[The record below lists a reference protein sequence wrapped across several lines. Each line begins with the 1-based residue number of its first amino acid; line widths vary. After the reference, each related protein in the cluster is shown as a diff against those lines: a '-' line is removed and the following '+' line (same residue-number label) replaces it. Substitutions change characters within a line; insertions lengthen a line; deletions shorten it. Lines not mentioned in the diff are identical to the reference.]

1 MLQFKDVTPQ
11 ESTLKSIGTV
21 AQFAGIGGYHELSNE
36 ENFKGKVKDEETGKL
51 TNVTIAIYNAQ
62 GQRAYVN
69 CSEAVSKDLRASK
82 SEEELQEKLANLASL
97 PILELPQ
104 FDKEGNPVMV
114 VDKETGEEN
123 QLIIYSI
130 SNVGAK
136 DMSATRVTITED
148 MLKREVAKRAI
159 NLEDL
164 IAV

>member
-1 MLQFKDVTPQ
+1 MLQFKDIAPQ
-11 ESTLKSIGTV
+11 ESSLKSIGTV
-21 AQFAGIGGYHELSNE
+21 AQFAGVGGYHELTSDK
-36 ENFKGKVKDEETGKL
+36 NFKGTLKDNGKL
-51 TNVTIAIYNAQ
+51 TNITVAIYNAQ

-82 SEEELQEKLANLASL
+82 SEEELNEKLANLVSL

-104 FDKEGNPVMV
+104 FNEDGSPVMI
-114 VDKETGEEN
+114 VDEETGEEK

-130 SNVGAK
+130 SNAGGK
-136 DMSATRVTITED
+136 DMSATRVNITEN
-148 MLKREVAKRAI
+148 MLKREIAKRAI

>member
-21 AQFAGIGGYHELSNE
+21 AQFAGVGGYQELSNDN
-36 ENFKGKVKDEETGKL
+36 NFKGKLKDNGKL

-69 CSEAVSKDLRASK
+69 CSEAVSKDLRSSK
-82 SEEELQEKLANLASL
+82 SEQELNEKLANLALL

-104 FDKEGNPVMV
+104 FDEEGNPVMV
-114 VDKETGEEN
+114 VDEETGEEK
-123 QLIIYSI
+123 QLTIYSI
-130 SNVGAK
+130 SNTGAK
-136 DMSATRVTITED
+136 DMSATRVNITEE

>member
-11 ESTLKSIGTV
+11 ESSLKSIGTV
-21 AQFAGIGGYHELSNE
+21 AQFAGVDGYHELTGE
-36 ENFKGKVKDEETGKL
+36 ENFKGKVKDKETGKL

-114 VDKETGEEN
+114 VDEETGEEK

-130 SNVGAK
+130 SNVGGK
-136 DMSATRVTITED
+136 DMSATRVKITED